1 MAIIPRM
8 KLTGCANKAFKE
20 GTVNVSNWH
29 LFYIHSLPDLLNGNM
44 IPVLIFSLVW
54 VLKSLKK
61 ICTWAQGVILVDK
74 MYYSLLHPIF
84 YQHVYNRNNVILLL
98 LIKKMFL
105 PAWKR
110 LHLKL
115 LE

>member
-1 MAIIPRM
+1 MAIIPKI

-54 VLKSLKK
+54 VSESLKE
-61 ICTWAQGVILVDK
+61 ICTWAQGVIAANE
-74 MYYSLLHPIF
+74 MCYSLLHPIF
-84 YQHVYNRNNVILLL
+84 YQ
-98 LIKKMFL
+98 
-105 PAWKR
+105 
-110 LHLKL
+110 
-115 LE
+115 